1 MLIGFCAAYSRTL
14 KRKLYLLFQRCPL
27 WNQCCLKIYCLRKD
41 MKFLLPSRLARSSDL
56 DVSMRPPLRLTGW
69 THTSA
74 THRLLVRDI
83 TMIKMTQEDYFKLEI
98 RESQSLAKQRL
109 RGRSRKKGKK
119 PIGTEKISLKKK
131 AEKTNKQSWNYNS
144 VLSELS
150 VCWCCW
156 LAIMLW
162 CWVLFSVF
170 SIFVLRHMMNALVHN
185 TEKLSTS

>member
-1 MLIGFCAAYSRTL
+1 MLIGFCAAYSRNL

-27 WNQCCLKIYCLRKD
+27 WNQRCLKIYCLRKD

-69 THTSA
+69 THTSG

-119 PIGTEKISLKKK
+119 ANRDWENIFKKK
-131 AEKTNKQSWNYNS
+131 KQTKQISNHETIILFCLSW
-144 VLSELS
+144 
-150 VCWCCW
+150 
-156 LAIMLW
+156 
-162 CWVLFSVF
+162 VF
-170 SIFVLRHMMNALVHN
+170 VGVAG
-185 TEKLSTS
+185 